1 MPAPLKERAR
11 QNMTRTALTLGLVAM
26 AIAVSGCAASYP
38 SEIDV
43 IAGNDSLNQLTAD
56 SAPQQAV
63 VNGWTARDYLELGSR
78 QGTEQSVLLY
88 VVVALLII
96 VALQLVGQN
105 RRLSRLV
112 QLSAA
117 AGAAPEYQPNPEVGR
132 VRTPGIVES

>member
-1 MPAPLKERAR
+1 M
-11 QNMTRTALTLGLVAM
+11 RTSVILGMLVM
-26 AIAVSGCAASYP
+26 AIAIGGCAAAYP

-43 IAGNDSLNQLTAD
+43 IAGNDAVNQLTAD

-88 VVVALLII
+88 IVVALLII
-96 VALQLVGQN
+96 VAVQLGGQN

-112 QLSAA
+112 RLNVAV
-117 AGAAPEYQPNPEVGR
+117 GAAPDIQPTAEGR
-132 VRTPGIVES
+132 PVRTPGAVEV